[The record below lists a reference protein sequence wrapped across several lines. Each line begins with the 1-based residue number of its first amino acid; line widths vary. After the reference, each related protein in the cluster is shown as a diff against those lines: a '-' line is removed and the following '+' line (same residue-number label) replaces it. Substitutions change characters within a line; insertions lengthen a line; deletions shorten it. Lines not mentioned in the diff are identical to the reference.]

1 MGLIS
6 VICPY
11 CFAEV
16 ALDDS
21 EDYGVCI
28 GCGFRIEIE
37 KPVEVCPPE
46 PVPEKKPKEGVL
58 PKVDHVDESEVLKDE
73 MFSYFD
79 SGNLAKA
86 HEIVKKLL
94 SMDSTDAD
102 AWYMDGV
109 CTLDRSEY
117 PLETGSIKD
126 AVASF
131 TRFTDLTGLEVNIDG
146 EAFRRYLKDAG
157 KGDLQAQRRVG
168 VMYSRGM
175 GVEQSQDKAMEWF
188 RKAYGRGLKDVRS
201 DISDALRMMDSSR
214 YTVPSFVDEI
224 WDGMFERSRFV
235 SVTIPG
241 SITRIGDRA
250 FADCDKLESVDLPS
264 NLKTIGK
271 EAFYRCGSLR
281 SVTIPESV
289 TSIGPHAFY
298 NHGME
303 KATVLSKR
311 ISDSRSLYMRPGE
324 EIFSECTEVDW
335 GLPEPAHVHTSP
347 APSYVPTPEP
357 EDLPA
362 TEAVVDR
369 TWIRVGMALTVM
381 IPLIVLGMIWNE
393 FYDDPILAMV
403 LSVAPALSM
412 LFRFNSGML
421 LIACAID
428 SFMIT
433 LGMVVGLVDGTFF
446 ALTLAVII
454 DLVAV
459 IVMFLLAAVY
469 PGRAK
474 S

>member
-1 MGLIS
+1 
-6 VICPY
+6 
-11 CFAEV
+11 
-16 ALDDS
+16 
-21 EDYGVCI
+21 
-28 GCGFRIEIE
+28 
-37 KPVEVCPPE
+37 
-46 PVPEKKPKEGVL
+46 
-58 PKVDHVDESEVLKDE
+58 
-73 MFSYFD
+73 
-79 SGNLAKA
+79 
-86 HEIVKKLL
+86 
-94 SMDSTDAD
+94 
-102 AWYMDGV
+102 
-109 CTLDRSEY
+109 
-117 PLETGSIKD
+117 
-126 AVASF
+126 
-131 TRFTDLTGLEVNIDG
+131 
-146 EAFRRYLKDAG
+146 
-157 KGDLQAQRRVG
+157 
-168 VMYSRGM
+168 MYSRDM
-175 GVEQSQDKAMEWF
+175 GVAQSQDKAMEWF
-188 RKAYGRGLKDVRS
+188 RKAYVHGCKEVRS
-201 DISDALRMMDSSR
+201 DISDALRMMDTSR

-250 FADCDKLESVDLPS
+250 FADCDKLESVYLPR

-311 ISDSRSLYMRPGE
+311 ISDSRFRYMRPGE
-324 EIFSECTEVDW
+324 EIFSERTEVDW
-335 GLPEPAHVHTSP
+335 GLPEPDHGPTSP

-357 EDLPA
+357 EVLPA

-369 TWIRVGMALTVM
+369 TWIRVGMALTVV
-381 IPLIVLGMIWNE
+381 IPLIVLGLLWNE
-393 FYDDPILAMV
+393 FYEDPILAMV

-428 SFMIT
+428 SLMIT
-433 LGMVVGLVDGTFF
+433 LGLIVGLVDGAFF

-459 IVMFLLAAVY
+459 IVMFLLAAIY